1 MEKTF
6 ANNYIF
12 YIFFHYLYFV
22 CYSDSKLFIIYNVR
36 KERDFMILIGNNI
49 KALRNEYKLTQSELA
64 QKLGVTKSTVSA
76 YENDTRL
83 PSYDV
88 LIRLS
93 QVFRT
98 STDSI
103 INDTGAKT
111 IDVSNLDAE
120 QIMTVERLISYL
132 LELNALK
139 K

>member
-1 MEKTF
+1 
-6 ANNYIF
+6 
-12 YIFFHYLYFV
+12 
-22 CYSDSKLFIIYNVR
+22 
-36 KERDFMILIGNNI
+36 MILIGNNI

-76 YENDTRL
+76 YENDARL

-132 LELNALK
+132 LELNELK